1 MLVKLM
7 SYRFSTQKKK
17 KKKLWE
23 NKMMLKERKKG
34 INNLNKCLHSARTKK
49 KRLQL
54 YKILFILNIKR
65 NKASPT
71 SPTPFA
77 WDLKTQNCFC
87 NTFAFQPTLK
97 NQLVY

>member
-1 MLVKLM
+1 MFT
-7 SYRFSTQKKK
+7 FSEKKK
-17 KKKLWE
+17 KK
-23 NKMMLKERKKG
+23 
-34 INNLNKCLHSARTKK
+34 KK

-77 WDLKTQNCFC
+77 WDLKTQNCFR

-97 NQLVY
+97 N